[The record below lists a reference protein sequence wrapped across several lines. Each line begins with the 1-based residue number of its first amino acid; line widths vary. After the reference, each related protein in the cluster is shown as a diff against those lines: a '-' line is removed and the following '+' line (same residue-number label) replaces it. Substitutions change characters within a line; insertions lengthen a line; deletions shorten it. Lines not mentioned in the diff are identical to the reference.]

1 MAGVKSNRIKYTQLT
16 DTVCDK
22 FRPVLF
28 NESLVEHVNEEHPAI
43 ESEQELAGTDNA
55 VVKCKKY
62 DIVTHSEDEKPLN
75 CDMKDKPLEKPLTE
89 ETHAKYA
96 KPEGNR
102 AQAFNNALTYAK
114 KEGKPFIYG
123 YTNHTGKFFAAE
135 QPMKVTST
143 PAEAEKEFRKQYKN
157 CGVIYVAY
165 PDKDFI
171 KEAVNLAE
179 YWWNDDDPMN
189 WSDYDPIVYSVT
201 YKGELVGYVKFD
213 YMGYET
219 YPDREEIEKLIA
231 SLLDEIDTIPEDY
244 SMDDVDYE
252 FGDYYDMDEDLPV
265 LEEQL
270 QPTHNELVEEENKSQ
285 INMLEIIKET
295 VDKKGHDYWVYDGSG
310 YVSRC
315 IEIVKEGDNY
325 VANEYV
331 STESGYGDTDPEY
344 VTDSADFKEVIKVLL
359 DEKFFDVDDR
369 VYQEVTREEAEEYLK

>member
-1 MAGVKSNRIKYTQLT
+1 
-16 DTVCDK
+16 
-22 FRPVLF
+22 
-28 NESLVEHVNEEHPAI
+28 
-43 ESEQELAGTDNA
+43 
-55 VVKCKKY
+55 
-62 DIVTHSEDEKPLN
+62 
-75 CDMKDKPLEKPLTE
+75 
-89 ETHAKYA
+89 
-96 KPEGNR
+96 
-102 AQAFNNALTYAK
+102 
-114 KEGKPFIYG
+114 
-123 YTNHTGKFFAAE
+123 
-135 QPMKVTST
+135 MKVTST

-171 KEAVNLAE
+171 KEASQLTKEEAVGLAE
-179 YWWNDDDPMN
+179 YWWSDNDPMN
-189 WSDYDPIVYSVT
+189 WSDFDPIVYSVT
-201 YKGELVGYVKFD
+201 YKGELVGYVQFG

-219 YPDREEIEKLIA
+219 YPSKEEIEKLII

-252 FGDYYDMDEDLPV
+252 FGDYYDMDGDLPV

-270 QPTHNELVEEENKSQ
+270 QETHNELVEEENKSQ